1 MALCGEDE
9 ALQERT
15 QQAAEDRAAWAGAH
29 LSGEMAGGPER
40 QKAVDTSL
48 LS

>member
-1 MALCGEDE
+1 MALCGEDM

-15 QQAAEDRAAWAGAH
+15 RQAAEDRAAWAGTH
-29 LSGEMAGGPER
+29 LSGEVVGGSEG